1 MKYLYKLILL
11 ITLSLIIV
19 SCEKENEVLPQTETL
34 ILKFENSNEIKSKSK
49 TERYTVY
56 EVNLDRNSP
65 LEINNDNLELKKIIN
80 KDTGKIDFI
89 ILEKSNTYKYSKS
102 ESTNLMQ
109 KVTKR
114 RGFQHDGGNCWVV
127 GTWWEDDVTGFSF
140 FQPAPAVNQVISNVC
155 GWDYDTIA

>member
-65 LEINNDNLELKKIIN
+65 LEINNDNLELKKDN
-80 KDTGKIDFI
+80 
-89 ILEKSNTYKYSKS
+89 
-102 ESTNLMQ
+102 
-109 KVTKR
+109 
-114 RGFQHDGGNCWVV
+114 
-127 GTWWEDDVTGFSF
+127 
-140 FQPAPAVNQVISNVC
+140 
-155 GWDYDTIA
+155 